1 MKGTKFHA
9 IIGNPRVLIKRTAMN
24 VNSNSLKAVRIAKGM
39 EVLKQQQEESAA
51 KKRKSITDEERENDE
66 EREDS
71 VSPPKKRARRSCSS

>member
-51 KKRKSITDEERENDE
+51 KKRKSIADEEREEDE
-66 EREDS
+66 ERGAGE
-71 VSPPKKRARRSCSS
+71 SPPEKRARKSRSS